1 MKMNA
6 LKLNARV
13 LLRIAAIVIAA
24 AVIGWQWWGR
34 DHARAPA
41 ADEAGSLAA
50 TASAPPVPPAV
61 APAFTAPRKPATPE
75 KLAMGKLTLTACQLK
90 QPHSAVTTPAFCAK
104 FPVPENRADPGSRTI
119 ELKLAVIKSD
129 SAVPARDLVVY
140 LAGGPGQS
148 AIETYPEMAPAFAP
162 LLKHHDLLLLD
173 QRGTG
178 GSHPLTCPDVEKE
191 LDKFTDA
198 APDPARMTE
207 MIGKCAAEVEKTADP
222 RYYTTT
228 DAVADLEAVRQ
239 ALGAP
244 ELDLVGVSYGTRM
257 AQHYAGAHPDAV
269 RSIVLD
275 GVVPNQLVLGES
287 FAEALEH
294 SLKLQ
299 SEACNAAT
307 ACKKRFGDWL
317 TTLHQL
323 HAKLERDPPQQVTFA
338 DPYSYKPVTR
348 KLSADT
354 LAGVVRF
361 FSYSAAT
368 AALLPLAV
376 DEAANG
382 NYAPLMGQAKLLTSG
397 VSQSM
402 QGGMQFSVVCSE
414 DASLLEPRPQDKDTI
429 LGSSMIDDLLAA
441 CKAWPHAATPK
452 DFHAPFRSSIPTLL
466 ISGERDPVTPPSN
479 ANEVLKGLSNGRSL
493 VVAGLGHAE
502 PINAG
507 CMPDLVDDF
516 VANLQPKKL
525 DAQCLKR
532 IGAIPAFVDFNGAA
546 P

>member
-6 LKLNARV
+6 RV
-13 LLRIAAIVIAA
+13 LMRIAAIVIAA
-24 AVIGWQWWGR
+24 GVIGWQWWGR
-34 DHARAPA
+34 NHAQAPA
-41 ADEAGSLAA
+41 ADDAGSSAAAASVPPTPKAVLAP
-50 TASAPPVPPAV
+50 ASAVL
-61 APAFTAPRKPATPE
+61 RKPATPE
-75 KLAMGKLTLTACQLK
+75 KLAMGKLTLRACQLK
-90 QPHSAVTTPAFCAK
+90 QPHSAVTTPAFCAR
-104 FPVPENRADPGSRTI
+104 FPVPENRTEPGSRTI
-119 ELKLAVIKSD
+119 ELKLAIIKSD
-129 SAVPARDLVVY
+129 SAVPASDLVVY

-148 AIETYPEMAPAFAP
+148 AIETYPEMAPALAP

-178 GSHPLTCPDVEKE
+178 GSHPLTCPDVEKA
-191 LDKFTDA
+191 LDKFTDV
-198 APDPARMTE
+198 APTPERMTE
-207 MIGKCAAEVEKTADP
+207 MIGKCAAEVGKTADP

-228 DAVADLEAVRQ
+228 DAVADLEAVRE

-244 ELDLVGVSYGTRM
+244 KLDLVGVSYGTRM
-257 AQHYAGAHPDAV
+257 AQHYAGAHPDGV

-299 SEACNAAT
+299 SEACNAAP
-307 ACKKRFGDWL
+307 ACRKRFGDWL
-317 TTLHQL
+317 ATLHQL
-323 HAKLERDPPQQVTFA
+323 HAKLETAPPQQVTFA

-348 KLSADT
+348 KLTADT
-354 LAGVVRF
+354 LAGVARF

-376 DEAANG
+376 DEAAHG

-414 DASLLEPRPQDKDTI
+414 DASLLKPRPQDKDTI
-429 LGSSMIDDLLAA
+429 LGSSMVDELVAA
-441 CKAWPHAATPK
+441 CKAWPHAAMPK
-452 DFHAPFRSSIPTLL
+452 DFHTPFRSSIPTLL

-479 ANEVLKGLSNGRSL
+479 AAEVLKGLSNGRSL

-525 DAQCLKR
+525 DAKCLKR
-532 IGAIPAFVDFNGAA
+532 IGPIPAFVNFNGAA

>member
-1 MKMNA
+1 M
-6 LKLNARV
+6 V
-13 LLRIAAIVIAA
+13 LRIVAIVVAA
-24 AVIGWQWWGR
+24 GVIGWQWWGKAHTR
-34 DHARAPA
+34 TPA
-41 ADEAGSLAA
+41 AQDADAPSPA
-50 TASAPPVPPAV
+50 ASAPPALPA
-61 APAFTAPRKPATPE
+61 AIASTSAAQRKPALPD
-75 KLAMGKLTLTACQLK
+75 KLKMGKLTLTACQLK
-90 QPHSAVTTPAFCAK
+90 RPHSAVTTPAFCAD
-104 FPVPENRADPGSRTI
+104 FAVPENRAIPGSRTI
-119 ELKLAVIKSD
+119 DLKLAIIKSD

-148 AIETYPEMAPAFAP
+148 AIQTYPEMAPAFAP

-178 GSHPLTCPDVEKE
+178 GSHPLTCPDVEKA

-198 APDPARMTE
+198 APTPERMTE

-228 DAVADLEAVRQ
+228 DAVADLEAVRRV
-239 ALGAP
+239 LGAP
-244 ELDLVGVSYGTRM
+244 KLDLVGVSYGTRM
-257 AQHYAGAHPDAV
+257 AQHYAGAHPDSV

-299 SEACNAAT
+299 SAACNAAP

-317 TTLHQL
+317 ATLHQL
-323 HAKLERDPPQQVTFA
+323 HAKLETDPPQQVTFP
-338 DPYSYKPVTR
+338 DPYSYQPVTR
-348 KLSADT
+348 KLTADT

-376 DEAANG
+376 DEAAHG

-414 DASLLEPRPQDKDTI
+414 DASLLKPRPQDKDTI

-441 CKAWPHAATPK
+441 CKAWPHAAMPK

-466 ISGERDPVTPPSN
+466 ISGERDPVTPPAN
-479 ANEVLKGLSNGRSL
+479 ATEVLKGLPNGRSL

-502 PINAG
+502 AIDAG

-516 VANLQPKKL
+516 VANLQPKRL
-525 DAQCLKR
+525 DAKCLKR
-532 IGAIPAFVDFNGAA
+532 IGPIPAFVNFNGAA